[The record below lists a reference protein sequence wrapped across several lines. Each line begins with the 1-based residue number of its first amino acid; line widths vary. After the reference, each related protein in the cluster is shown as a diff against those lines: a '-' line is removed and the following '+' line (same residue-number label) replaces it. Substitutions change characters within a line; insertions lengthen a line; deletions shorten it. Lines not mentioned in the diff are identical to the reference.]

1 MTFSQER
8 EREEDAVI
16 HLLFDYAIQT
26 LLKLN
31 TTYDDD
37 VFELESE
44 SEKVNT
50 SQSTSGLL

>member
-1 MTFSQER
+1 MTKLTSFIFAKTRSSMTFSQER

-31 TTYDDD
+31 
-37 VFELESE
+37 L
-44 SEKVNT
+44 
-50 SQSTSGLL
+50 